1 MPEGAV
7 MKKPRKIMI
16 VLGLMLLLVSA
27 CAPLAG
33 QGSEVQTAVVTDA
46 LDVNTIVAL
55 TFAAMTEQAVVP
67 PSSTVEATSG
77 TSTPTPTVTVTPTP
91 VPGSVSGTLSY
102 PSEFIPAMRVVA
114 FSVGGF
120 NYRYVDTMQNQG
132 TYQIT
137 GLPPGKYHV
146 VAYVIDGSLA
156 GGYTQMVLCGLSADC
171 TDHSLIDVTV
181 EAGKDTADIN
191 PGDWY
196 APEGT
201 FPTMP

>member
-7 MKKPRKIMI
+7 MKKTRKIMI

-27 CAPLAG
+27 CAPFAG
-33 QGSEVQTAVVTDA
+33 QGAEVQTAVVTDA
-46 LDVNTIVAL
+46 PDVNTIVAL
-55 TFAAMTEQAVVP
+55 TFAAMTKQAIAP
-67 PSSTVEATSG
+67 PSATVGEAPG
-77 TSTPTPTVTVTPTP
+77 TSTPTPTITVTPTP
-91 VPGSVSGTLSY
+91 VPGSVSGRLSY

-114 FSVGGF
+114 FSVDGF

-137 GLPPGKYHV
+137 GLLPGMYHI
-146 VAYVIDGSLA
+146 VAYVIGGAPA
-156 GGYTQMVLCGLSADC
+156 GGYTQMVLCGLSVDC

-181 EAGKDTADIN
+181 EAGKDTPDIN

-201 FPTMP
+201 FPAMP